1 MSRRAAGECGVLVVL
16 RRQPMRMVST
26 PMLFAGLARATDGD
40 ESSEQRNI
48 IRPRLRCSWAVKSM
62 EPRPDGAK
70 AAGLAVAAPIFMAGA
85 VKPFTYPPHFVPESE
100 DGCTVVDVDM
110 LHESFPSARSSFFST
125 LEAQCPSRKPRWS
138 PTQQQGSYFSDLLL
152 FRKLSPAAR
161 APNSRSREHGLL
173 PAHDNDLESAY
184 QEPLDVSSSPLQRQL
199 LLPVCLPLCTLSFS
213 PTVA

>member
-1 MSRRAAGECGVLVVL
+1 M
-16 RRQPMRMVST
+16 P
-26 PMLFAGLARATDGD
+26 FAGLARATDGD

-85 VKPFTYPPHFVPESE
+85 VEYLIHRTSSLNLNLKMHCGGCGHAARVIFIGVILLRFHAESPISLAE
-100 DGCTVVDVDM
+100 ATLDAHAAARIVF
-110 LHESFPSARSSFFST
+110 LRPSVFCCFN
-125 LEAQCPSRKPRWS
+125 C
-138 PTQQQGSYFSDLLL
+138 
-152 FRKLSPAAR
+152 RKLSPAAR
-161 APNSRSREHGLL
+161 APNSRDREHGLS

-184 QEPLDVSSSPLQRQL
+184 QEPLDFSSSPLQQL
-199 LLPVCLPLCTLSFS
+199 CLPVCLPLCTLSFS